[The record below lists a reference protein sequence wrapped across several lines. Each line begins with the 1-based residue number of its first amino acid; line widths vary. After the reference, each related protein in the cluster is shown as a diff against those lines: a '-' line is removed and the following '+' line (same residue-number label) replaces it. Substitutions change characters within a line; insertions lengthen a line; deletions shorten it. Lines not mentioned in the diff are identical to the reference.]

1 MEKKL
6 IDKLV
11 DSADIDYYIQRLKE
25 LFYTDRTDLYLDE
38 VCLVG
43 STLINLS
50 LYFKKLIFNI

>member
-43 STLINLS
+43 ITLIN
-50 LYFKKLIFNI
+50 F